1 MSKLNDILGKYS
13 GQINE
18 SIGVRPKDVGTRAI
32 TNVKA
37 IELTRIQPDADQPRK
52 TFDEAE
58 LLELAA
64 TLKRQGQ
71 LQPAVVRYDQAAD
84 KFVLIAGERRWRAAK
99 LANLSTLNCVV
110 DDGVRDETAWQELS
124 IVENVQREDLK
135 PVEQARFYKRM
146 MDARGWTQRQV
157 AEAIGLNEVKICRV
171 MSLLDL
177 PEDLQGLVDAGE
189 LSATAAYVNT
199 KKATPKKAKAGT
211 KKAKPFARVIRTS
224 YGVTVE
230 LKAVKQ
236 PSVEDLAAALREAV
250 SVIEAGESKAA

>member
-13 GQINE
+13 GQIHE
-18 SIGVRPKDVGTRAI
+18 SIGVRAKDVGTRAI

-37 IELTRIQPDADQPRK
+37 IELDRIQADPDQPRK

-84 KFVLIAGERRWRAAK
+84 KFVIIAGERRWRAAR
-99 LANLSTLNCVV
+99 LAGLATLNCIV
-110 DDGVRDETAWQELS
+110 DDGVRDEDAWHELA

-146 MDARGWTQRQV
+146 MDARGWTQKQV
-157 AEAIGLNEVKICRV
+157 AEAIGLNEAKICRV
-171 MSLLDL
+171 MRLLDL
-177 PEDLQGLVDAGE
+177 PEDLQGKVDAGE

-199 KKATPKKAKAGT
+199 KKATTKKPGA

-224 YGVTVE
+224 CGITIE
-230 LKAVKQ
+230 LKAKKQ
-236 PSVEDLAAALREAV
+236 ASIEDQAAAMREALAL
-250 SVIEAGESKAA
+250 IELQSKAA